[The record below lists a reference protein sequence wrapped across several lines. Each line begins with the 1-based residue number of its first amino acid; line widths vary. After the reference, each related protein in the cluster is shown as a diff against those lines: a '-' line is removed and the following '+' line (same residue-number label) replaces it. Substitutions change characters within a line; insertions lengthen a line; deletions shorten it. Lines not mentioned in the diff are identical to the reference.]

1 MKNLL
6 AIMLFCMIPSK
17 TMVQTFGLPYKFPV
31 YIRPMPNG
39 LDVSLKKE
47 IEKKA
52 IFHSVAETEEGAFLV
67 LDLRDGNKIVFEL
80 QDGSIYPTNN
90 ITLKESSLKDVQKGK
105 TDKVAQRI
113 VKEVGKLVNRW
124 MLEDESVLL
133 MEFGPPYQLIPL
145 QDGGK
150 ALVWYSEKT
159 TTTPGR
165 SYSRGGGL
173 RVCGSTGGNAVNP
186 PKPIY
191 CSGPVQTV
199 VVPPKEKTV
208 WISRMF
214 LINKEGFVI
223 HSATD
228 TNYM

>member
-1 MKNLL
+1 M
-6 AIMLFCMIPSK
+6 
-17 TMVQTFGLPYKFPV
+17 T
-31 YIRPMPNG
+31 NG
-39 LDVSLKKE
+39 LNVSLQKELKKKGVFQSLSE
-47 IEKKA
+47 SEA
-52 IFHSVAETEEGAFLV
+52 NAV
-67 LDLRDGNKIVFEL
+67 LLLTLRDQDSIVFEL
-80 QDGSIYPTNN
+80 QDGSTYPTTK
-90 ITLKESSLKDVQKGK
+90 IILKNSSLKDVQKGK

-113 VKEVGKLVNRW
+113 VKEIEKRVNRW

-133 MEFGPPYQLIPL
+133 TEFGPPYQLIPL
-145 QDGGK
+145 QDGVK

-165 SYSRGGGL
+165 SYSQGGGL

-208 WISRMF
+208 WTSRMF
-214 LINKEGFVI
+214 LVNKEGFVI

-228 TNYM
+228 TNYNRLEALGDALSKIGAGLETMGK